1 MPILAV
7 KLLSKKGHRTIFDD
21 DDGGGVIHHKATKQ
35 RTQLIERDGV
45 FFLRMIN
52 PRPVTEAAGFS
63 RHGSSS

>member
-1 MPILAV
+1 MPVEGSELALTV
-7 KLLSKKGHRTIFDD
+7 FDD

-52 PRPVTEAAGFS
+52 PRPTAKAGFS
-63 RHGSSS
+63 RHGCGS